1 MTPGLV
7 RDGLAIADEVRRRVR
22 RGATLRE
29 DLTIKG
35 TCHVQL
41 FDENGELKE
50 ERRVDNLVVS
60 AGRDAIIERLDSS
73 PATSQPTHMAV
84 GTGSTAPAAGNTTL
98 GAEIDRNALTSNTA
112 SGGVLTM
119 VGNWAA
125 GDATNSA
132 IAEAGVF
139 NAASSG
145 TLYSRATFT
154 AINKG
159 ASDTLQITWTYTLT
173 PS

>member
-1 MTPGLV
+1 MSV
-7 RDGLAIADEVRRRVR
+7 A
-22 RGATLRE
+22 E
-29 DLTIKG
+29 DVQIKG
-35 TCHVQL
+35 HCLVQL
-41 FDENGELKE
+41 FDEFGNEK
-50 ERRVDNLVVS
+50 ERREIDNLIVTT
-60 AGRDAIIERLDSS
+60 GRDAIIERLDSS
-73 PATSQPTHMAV
+73 PTTAQPSHMAI
-84 GTGSTAPAAGNTTL
+84 GTGSTAPVAGNTTL
-98 GAEIDRNALTSNTA
+98 GAEIDRNALTSNTS

-125 GDATNSA
+125 GDGTNSA
-132 IAEAGVF
+132 IAEAGVL
-139 NAASSG
+139 NAASTG

>member
-1 MTPGLV
+1 MSGMFNEGFSV
-7 RDGLAIADEVRRRVR
+7 GDKVSRSVR
-22 RGATLRE
+22 RGAELQDGLAMVGHCSVVLRDE
-29 DLTIKG
+29 HGNIKAQREVG
-35 TCHVQL
+35 
-41 FDENGELKE
+41 
-50 ERRVDNLVVS
+50 NLVVTT
-60 AGRDAIIERLDSS
+60 GRDAIIERLDSA
-73 PATSQPTHMAV
+73 PATSQPTHMEI
-84 GTGSTAPAAGNTTL
+84 GTGATGVVAGNTALQTAL
-98 GAEIDRNALTSNTA
+98 DRNALTSNTA

-125 GDATNSA
+125 GDGTNSA

-139 NAASSG
+139 NAASTG
-145 TLYSRATFT
+145 TMYSRATFT